1 MPKKTT
7 TPAAKP
13 FPPGVATPAVR
24 ALLAAG
30 YTTLDQLSRARES
43 DLATL
48 HGMGPKALAILKAA
62 LVEKGKSFRS

>member
-7 TPAAKP
+7 TPAPKP
-13 FPPGVATPAVR
+13 FPPGVAKPAVR
-24 ALLAAG
+24 ALAAAG
-30 YTTLDQLSRARES
+30 YTTLDQLTKARER

-62 LVEKGKSFRS
+62 LEEKGKSFQS